1 MEHYTY
7 QEVPGNKLRAANH
20 DESNSLLVDIEESY
34 VQHLQEDHLRATL
47 RGRNAHDEDP
57 RATIEVKN
65 SHAEGG
71 IEESSE
77 ELEKLRQ

>member
-47 RGRNAHDEDP
+47 RGRMAQEDDP
-57 RATIEVKN
+57 RATIEVRN
-65 SHAEGG
+65 AHADGG

-77 ELEKLRQ
+77 ELARLRE

>member
-1 MEHYTY
+1 
-7 QEVPGNKLRAANH
+7 
-20 DESNSLLVDIEESY
+20 VDIEESY